1 MIERRYFNKPS
12 LSLDAH
18 DSEHRRGE
26 GARGHGVARSGR
38 SSMLDELIEA
48 IGEPAA
54 LKLVESFG
62 GVRVY
67 VPQMPEPED
76 VLSQLI
82 GTEATLKLA
91 QIYGGERLEL
101 PHPNSRR
108 GKILSLRRMGLSVDS
123 IALQAGC
130 TRRRVFQVL
139 AEERKAYRA
148 QADLRV
154 SPSGSE
160 RRFSQ

>member
-1 MIERRYFNKPS
+1 MIERRYFNRPS
-12 LSLDAH
+12 LSRDAH
-18 DSEHRRGE
+18 DGEHRWGE
-26 GARGHGVARSGR
+26 GAGGHSGARCGR
-38 SSMLDELIEA
+38 SSMLDELIGA
-48 IGEPAA
+48 IGETAA

-82 GTEATLKLA
+82 GTEAALKLA

-108 GKILSLRRMGLSVDS
+108 SKILSLRRTGLIVDL

-139 AEERKAYRA
+139 AEERKAHRA
-148 QADLRV
+148 RADLGIS
-154 SPSGSE
+154 SPGGD
-160 RRFSQ
+160 RRISQ